1 VGTPLPWAAPLR
13 TWRCALGVRAWLRH
27 QRMRDPVTGTLRVA
41 SCSGPPSSVGWS
53 RCELSGEV
61 TAPGIAPAPVGFS
74 CPAPA
79 RKWPQAGQDLPVKVD
94 RAGPQKLVILWDEVA
109 PSRDAGEAQ
118 EHARLL
124 EEQAEATADTGAGLS
139 LPVTA
144 QAPGDDGTG
153 TPGEVMGQTGSLHT
167 GTAHTGT
174 AHTGTARAGTA
185 QGDTGLPTA
194 GATPSGSG
202 MRPAQT
208 MVTGYSQPGLA
219 GGLSADQAAGLL
231 LNPGGLLRASA
242 TVVDVR
248 EVKSP
253 DGISAA
259 AGVVDLSLEVSTAS
273 GPDYPAALRIGFS
286 TPQRRVS
293 IATVGT
299 VLPVLVD
306 PVEKDRVVIDMSLF
320 RD

>member
-1 VGTPLPWAAPLR
+1 
-13 TWRCALGVRAWLRH
+13 LGVRAWLRH
-27 QRMRDPVTGTLRVA
+27 HRMRDPVTGTLRVA

-53 RCELSGEV
+53 RCELTGEV
-61 TAPGIAPAPVGFS
+61 TAPGIAPAPVGCS

-79 RKWPQAGQDLPVKVD
+79 RKWPQAGQDLPVTVD
-94 RAGPQKLVILWDEVA
+94 RADPRKLVILWDEVP
-109 PSRDAGEAQ
+109 PSRDAAGAQ

-124 EEQAEATADTGAGLS
+124 EEQANATTYTGPS

-144 QAPGDDGTG
+144 QAPGGGGTG
-153 TPGEVMGQTGSLHT
+153 APGEATEQAGPGQAGTGQTGSGQT
-167 GTAHTGT
+167 GTGQTGS
-174 AHTGTARAGTA
+174 GQAGTGQA
-185 QGDTGLPTA
+185 GTGQADTGQPTA
-194 GATPSGSG
+194 GATPRGAG
-202 MRPAQT
+202 MRPSQT
-208 MVTGYSQPGLA
+208 MVTGFSQPGLA

-248 EVKSP
+248 EVESP

-273 GPDYPAALRIGFS
+273 GPGYQAALRIGFS

-299 VLPVLVD
+299 ILPVLVD
-306 PVEKDRVVIDMSLF
+306 PVEKERVVIDMSLF